1 MKVDSSG
8 MTTTGM
14 TPRTPLCT
22 FQPEIQRAAKPPT
35 RPVTRPPRKPAP
47 IVEAIEPPTMPGTRP
62 GRSAIAK
69 AMKPDRIG
77 TRNPKAAP
85 PMTNSSPAHLVRL
98 SGSKVWVM
106 LYSPSA
112 VSPYLTISMAP
123 CSPIAS
129 CASMNDRA
137 MRMPPAATNG
147 IMYDTPV
154 ISHWRTLVTVLAS
167 LSTLVVRPPD
177 AVAAAVAAAALP
189 GSARHCA
196 ARARACSMR
205 AGASEMPFLTPTST
219 VGLPAKRPA
228 SLTGR
233 SCAKTTASA
242 AAISSAPSGVVPAEP
257 WVSTVMTWPAARAA
271 FSRAS
276 AAM

>member
-1 MKVDSSG
+1 

-22 FQPEIQRAAKPPT
+22 FQPEIQRAANPPT

-62 GRSAIAK
+62 GRSAIAN

-85 PMTNSSPAHLVRL
+85 PMTKNNAAHEVRL
-98 SGSKVWVM
+98 SGLKFWVM
-106 LYSPSA
+106 LKSPSA
-112 VSPYLTISMAP
+112 VRPYLTISIAP
-123 CSPIAS
+123 CWPMATW
-129 CASMNDRA
+129 ASMNEMA
-137 MRMPPAATNG
+137 IRMPPAATNG

-154 ISHWRTLVTVLAS
+154 ISHWRSLVSVLAS
-167 LSTLVVRPPD
+167 LSTFGGE
-177 AVAAAVAAAALP
+177 AALTAGP
-189 GSARHCA
+189 ADIASAASCGWALHWA
-196 ARARACSMR
+196 AMSAASSMR
-205 AGASEMPFLTPTST
+205 AGPSEMPFLTPTST
-219 VGLPAKRPA
+219 IGLPANRPA

-233 SCAKTTASA
+233 SWAKITASA
-242 AAISSAPSGVVPAEP
+242 AAISAALSGVVPAEP
-257 WVSTVMTWPAARAA
+257 WVSTFMSWPAALAA
-271 FSRAS
+271 FSSAS